1 MSLLGGSLEISY
13 LFIFA
18 CCRKIVAITRK
29 SNGCNS
35 IIMANQCVNWTSL
48 KQIQNFCRPIIAAG
62 DHNIS
67 AGMECNRID
76 RLQMD
81 IVQLNQF
88 GGSPIENFN
97 LATAECNCNQW
108 TVWMPC
114 HIVTYTMKLHN
125 QIYDRAMNLWF
136 RFSMAAY
143 HAHCHVRQMFVH
155 NRRYSHQTISMYDL
169 LSTMQSFCHSV
180 NTVHNLHDSCAPKTI
195 VKIALFRC
203 STIWRL
209 CLRLRSPIFD
219 LLDEIPHC
227 GRRTML
233 EMCTMYREWLAP
245 TPEMRAM
252 NFGILNLIQNGK
264 FSMSIRLM
272 CEEIRP
278 ENGWNFGSSR
288 NGCKTKWKK
297 KAAEAAV
304 THFDCA
310 IFGCGCHQL
319 SIVWPSNAIHGIR
332 VACEFVAP
340 NAILCVP
347 QIDRFIRWRRCQ
359 LIGMMIVCHTCD
371 WPMMATEMPQ

>member
-1 MSLLGGSLEISY
+1 MSYSSGRYLWWCDFRGSIITLVSKIFSKLRSFSVLRCDDASLTLATSMFNFHSIILMQKTKTKNQCYEPFGGSLEISY

-18 CCRKIVAITRK
+18 CCCKIVAVARK
-29 SNGCNS
+29 GNGCNS

-143 HAHCHVRQMFVH
+143 HAHCRVRQMFVH

-195 VKIALFRC
+195 VKIASFRC

-233 EMCTMYREWLAP
+233 EMCTMYREWLVP
-245 TPEMRAM
+245 TPEM
-252 NFGILNLIQNGK
+252 
-264 FSMSIRLM
+264 
-272 CEEIRP
+272 
-278 ENGWNFGSSR
+278 
-288 NGCKTKWKK
+288 
-297 KAAEAAV
+297 
-304 THFDCA
+304 
-310 IFGCGCHQL
+310 
-319 SIVWPSNAIHGIR
+319 NA
-332 VACEFVAP
+332 
-340 NAILCVP
+340 CV
-347 QIDRFIRWRRCQ
+347 RW
-359 LIGMMIVCHTCD
+359 VS
-371 WPMMATEMPQ
+371 E